1 MMIIKQNVFTI
12 LNKNSII
19 ARVILLFYLPYNNDS
34 LLLIFNVL
42 IIITLPLID
51 QTFNLCF

>member
-19 ARVILLFYLPYNNDS
+19 ARVILLFSLPYNNDS